1 MIKIKKF
8 IFGAFSEN
16 TYTVYDTETKE
27 ALILDPGNMDPY
39 EDQILCEF
47 IDKNELKVKYII
59 ATHSHIDH
67 LLGVKSLKAK
77 YDCLFL
83 APEADMPLLMNIDQ
97 QGALFG
103 LEVDMPPKP
112 DGYIS
117 GNTEIKLG
125 DKSASFIFTP
135 GHTPGEHCLYFEE
148 DQMLFSGDVLFKDSI
163 GRTDLWGGSYQLLLD
178 SISEKLLNLPDG
190 VTVYPGHGDVTNIAY
205 ERKNNPF
212 IQ

>member
-1 MIKIKKF
+1 MIEIKKF

-16 TYTVYDTETKE
+16 TYVVFDTETKE

-39 EDQILCEF
+39 EDRIICDF
-47 IDKNELKVKYII
+47 IDNNHLKLKYII

-67 LLGVKSLKAK
+67 LLGVKTLKSC
-77 YDCLFL
+77 YGSMFL
-83 APEADMPLLMNIDQ
+83 APEADMPLLLNIDQ

-103 LEVDMPPKP
+103 LEVDTPPQP

-117 GNTEIKLG
+117 GSTEIKLG
-125 DKSASFIFTP
+125 DYTAKFIFTP
-135 GHTPGEHCLYFEE
+135 GHTPGEHCLYFEN
-148 DQMLFSGDVLFKDSI
+148 DGILFSGDVLFKDSI
-163 GRTDLWGGSYQLLLD
+163 GRTDLWGGSYELLLD
-178 SISEKLLNLPDG
+178 SISEKLLKLPG
-190 VTVYPGHGDVTNIAY
+190 NVTVYPGHGDQTSIAY